1 MKRLTPPVFTLLL
14 LALAVAAAD
23 TVPPL
28 PERAFSI
35 VALPDTQAYAANSPE
50 TFDAE
55 VQWIL
60 DHLAEQRIVF
70 VTHVGDIVDD
80 NASASQWN
88 VAKSSM
94 RKLHGAVPYGLS
106 VGNHDMVTS
115 NGESS
120 NFQAVFPESLFSE
133 FSWYGG
139 AYKNNANSW
148 QTFCAGGIDFIIV
161 HLECNAP
168 DDVLEWAGNI
178 LDNHPGLRAIVTTHM
193 YLGPLEK
200 PQKPEDYYDAP
211 KGRMRWKK
219 CHGSAG
225 NTPQQ
230 MWDKCF
236 RKHKNLSMILCG
248 DQSRTQ
254 AFYQC
259 STGDAGNAVHEVLS
273 DYRDGYLRVYRFVP
287 SKDLVDVF
295 TYSPTLNKLCDA
307 TKIVPKT
314 ERHQFSFPHNMRNAN
329 QSAGRSTASR

>member
-1 MKRLTPPVFTLLL
+1 MERGKIQHEEAPRCSPLRPLSGQPRHGHLERRELELPGRVPRI
-14 LALAVAAAD
+14 AVLR
-23 TVPPL
+23 VL
-28 PERAFSI
+28 VVR
-35 VALPDTQAYAANSPE
+35 
-50 TFDAE
+50 
-55 VQWIL
+55 
-60 DHLAEQRIVF
+60 
-70 VTHVGDIVDD
+70 
-80 NASASQWN
+80 
-88 VAKSSM
+88 
-94 RKLHGAVPYGLS
+94 
-106 VGNHDMVTS
+106 
-115 NGESS
+115 
-120 NFQAVFPESLFSE
+120 
-133 FSWYGG
+133 G

-273 DYRDGYLRVYRFVP
+273 D
-287 SKDLVDVF
+287 
-295 TYSPTLNKLCDA
+295 
-307 TKIVPKT
+307 
-314 ERHQFSFPHNMRNAN
+314 
-329 QSAGRSTASR
+329 